1 LQVKERVLGIK
12 ENIKAVKEEI
22 STEEQFLEGMIKS
35 ERFFKRNK
43 IFIIGLLASVVVA
56 TVSYGAYGVWKQ
68 ERLKS
73 SNEAYAMLLT
83 DATNENALRILKEK
97 NGTLY
102 ELLMFQTAVA
112 KGDVESLKQLS
123 IQSKNPIITD
133 LISYQLGQTQEGA
146 LPKSELFSGMV
157 LLQEGYALLKEN
169 KVADAKVKFA
179 QIEVNSPLKQIA
191 QNLEHYQGSK
201 P

>member
-1 LQVKERVLGIK
+1 MLGIK

-35 ERFFKRNK
+35 ERFFRRNK
-43 IFIIGLLASVVVA
+43 VYIMGILASVVLA
-56 TVSYGAYGVWKQ
+56 TAGYGAYSVWEK

-73 SNEAYAMLLT
+73 SNEAYVTLIK
-83 DATNENALRILKEK
+83 DPSNENALRTLKAKNEK
-97 NGTLY
+97 LY
-102 ELLMFQTAVA
+102 ELVMFQTAVE
-112 KGDVESLKQLS
+112 KGDIALLKQLAL
-123 IQSKNPIITD
+123 QNKNPIVAD
-133 LISYQLGQTQEGA
+133 LIAYQVAQRENGI

-169 KVADAKVKFA
+169 KIADAKVKFA
-179 QIEVNSPLKQIA
+179 QIEMNSPLKQIA

-201 P
+201 Q

>member
-1 LQVKERVLGIK
+1 MLGIK

-35 ERFFKRNK
+35 ERFFRRNK
-43 IFIIGLLASVVVA
+43 VYIIGILASVVLA
-56 TVSYGAYGVWKQ
+56 TVSYGAYSVWEK

-73 SNEAYAMLLT
+73 SNEAYVTLIK
-83 DATNENALRILKEK
+83 DPSNENALRTLKAKNEK
-97 NGTLY
+97 LY
-102 ELLMFQTAVA
+102 ELVMFQTAVE
-112 KGDVESLKQLS
+112 KGDIDALKQLAL
-123 IQSKNPIITD
+123 QNKNPIVAD
-133 LISYQLGQTQEGA
+133 LIAYQIAQRENGA

-169 KVADAKVKFA
+169 KIADAKVKFA
-179 QIEVNSPLKQIA
+179 QIEMNSPLKQIA

-201 P
+201 Q

>member
-1 LQVKERVLGIK
+1 MGIK

-35 ERFFKRNK
+35 ERFFRRNK
-43 IFIIGLLASVVVA
+43 VYIIGILASVVLA
-56 TVSYGAYGVWKQ
+56 TVSYGAYSVWEK

-73 SNEAYAMLLT
+73 SNEAYVTLIK
-83 DATNENALRILKEK
+83 DPSNENALRTLKAKNEK
-97 NGTLY
+97 LY
-102 ELLMFQTAVA
+102 ELVMFQTAVE
-112 KGDVESLKQLS
+112 KGDIDALKQLAL
-123 IQSKNPIITD
+123 QNKNPIVAD
-133 LISYQLGQTQEGA
+133 LIAYQIAQRENGA

-169 KVADAKVKFA
+169 KIADAKVKFA
-179 QIEVNSPLKQIA
+179 QIEMNSPLKQIA

-201 P
+201 Q

>member
-1 LQVKERVLGIK
+1 MLGIK

-112 KGDVESLKQLS
+112 KGDAESLKQLS

-133 LISYQLGQTQEGA
+133 LISYQLGQTQEGV

>member
-1 LQVKERVLGIK
+1 MLGIK

-35 ERFFKRNK
+35 ERFFRRNK
-43 IFIIGLLASVVVA
+43 VYIMGILASVVLA
-56 TVSYGAYGVWKQ
+56 TASYGAYSVWEK

-73 SNEAYAMLLT
+73 SNEAYVTLIK
-83 DATNENALRILKEK
+83 DPSNENALRTLKAKNEK
-97 NGTLY
+97 LY
-102 ELLMFQTAVA
+102 ELVMFQTAVE
-112 KGDVESLKQLS
+112 KGDIDALKQLAL
-123 IQSKNPIITD
+123 QNKNPIVAD
-133 LISYQLGQTQEGA
+133 LIAYQIAQRENGA

-169 KVADAKVKFA
+169 KIADAKVKFA
-179 QIEVNSPLKQIA
+179 QIEMNSPLKQIA

-201 P
+201 Q

>member
-1 LQVKERVLGIK
+1 MLGIK

-35 ERFFKRNK
+35 ERFFRRNK
-43 IFIIGLLASVVVA
+43 VYIMGILASVVLA
-56 TVSYGAYGVWKQ
+56 TVSYGAYSVWEK

-73 SNEAYAMLLT
+73 SNEAYVTLIK
-83 DATNENALRILKEK
+83 DPSNENALRTLKAKNEK
-97 NGTLY
+97 LY
-102 ELLMFQTAVA
+102 ELVMFQTAVE
-112 KGDVESLKQLS
+112 KGDIDALKQLAL
-123 IQSKNPIITD
+123 QNKNPIVAD
-133 LISYQLGQTQEGA
+133 LIAYQIAQRENGA

-169 KVADAKVKFA
+169 KIADAKVKFA
-179 QIEVNSPLKQIA
+179 QIEMNSPLKQIA

-201 P
+201 Q

>member
-1 LQVKERVLGIK
+1 MQVKERVLGIK
-12 ENIKAVKEEI
+12 ENLKAVKEEI
-22 STEEQFLEGMIKS
+22 STEEQFLEGMIKG

-43 IFIIGLLASVVVA
+43 VYIIGLLASVVVA
-56 TVSYGAYGVWKQ
+56 TASYGAYNVWEQ

-73 SNEAYAMLLT
+73 SNEAYAILLK
-83 DATNENALRILKEK
+83 DPMNENALRTLKEK
-97 NGTLY
+97 NSALY
-102 ELLMFQTAVA
+102 ELLMFQTAVT

-123 IQSKNPIITD
+123 MQSKNPIIKD
-133 LISYQLGQTQEGA
+133 LITYQLAQAQEGM
-146 LPKSELFSGMV
+146 LPKSELFAGMV

-169 KVADAKVKFA
+169 KIADAKMKFA
-179 QIEVNSPLKQIA
+179 QIEANSPLRQIA

>member
-1 LQVKERVLGIK
+1 MGIK

-35 ERFFKRNK
+35 ERFFRRNK
-43 IFIIGLLASVVVA
+43 VYIMGILASVVLA
-56 TVSYGAYGVWKQ
+56 TASYGAYSVWEK

-73 SNEAYAMLLT
+73 SNEAYVTLIK
-83 DATNENALRILKEK
+83 DPSNENALRTLKAKNEK
-97 NGTLY
+97 LY
-102 ELLMFQTAVA
+102 ELVMFQTAVE
-112 KGDVESLKQLS
+112 KGDIDALKQLAL
-123 IQSKNPIITD
+123 QNKNPIVAD
-133 LISYQLGQTQEGA
+133 LIAYQIAQRENGA

-169 KVADAKVKFA
+169 KIADAKVKFA
-179 QIEVNSPLKQIA
+179 QIEMNSPLKQIA

-201 P
+201 Q